1 MTKTL
6 HDIKLKT
13 LKNIFAGCL
22 DFKYDI
28 IDNYDFTQPDGC
40 DESGSG
46 GCWDL
51 AGVVADNLLD
61 KLFELNDNR
70 NDRDLETVYYQTHAD
85 LQSLLYNMFCEY
97 KDERDDDDDDDE
109 TKGE

>member
-1 MTKTL
+1 MTTTL
-6 HDIKLKT
+6 QNTKLKT

-28 IDNYDFTQPDGC
+28 IDNYDFTQPDDC

-51 AGVVADNLLD
+51 AGVVADDLLSEIYESERVDD
-61 KLFELNDNR
+61 KL
-70 NDRDLETVYYQTHAD
+70 YQRTKD
-85 LQSLLYNMFCEY
+85 KIQSLLYNMFCDY
-97 KDERDDDDDDDE
+97 KDE
-109 TKGE
+109 TKGDNDD